1 MKTSDKPFMECYKNK
16 FEVGDIVRWN
26 EWDHTENLG
35 YTSVLY
41 HGAIIDIKIKKNLY
55 NERSV
60 WVAVILPF
68 GSSRTRELSLHLLT
82 KGTI

>member
-16 FEVGDIVRWN
+16 FKVGDIVQWN

-35 YTSVLY
+35 YTSILH
-41 HGAIIDIKIKKNLY
+41 HGAVVDIKIKKNLY
-55 NERSV
+55 SERSV
-60 WVAVILPF
+60 WIAVILPF
-68 GSSRTRELSLHLLT
+68 GSTRTRELSLHLLT